1 MKYTLRNRRPN
12 CLQGISTL
20 SLADDNWSMSRWYL
34 QDLSLP
40 RTIAVWAF
48 WCWFP
53 FCFFSS
59 SLLLLLLLLARA
71 GPGLLEVE
79 PGSAITVGL
88 WQVVTWST
96 EIVLSVPAQSS
107 TFCPLTSPLSSL
119 VTVLEVH
126 GDSDKYQPGNATAQR
141 WFCLLV
147 QGEVEPLVECSLS
160 SLSSLLSPGR
170 SLPVCQITCAAP
182 PPPANPPPSTSN
194 NGRAELIS
202 HNLINSGVRTR

>member
-1 MKYTLRNRRPN
+1 M
-12 CLQGISTL
+12 
-20 SLADDNWSMSRWYL
+20 
-34 QDLSLP
+34 
-40 RTIAVWAF
+40 
-48 WCWFP
+48 
-53 FCFFSS
+53 
-59 SLLLLLLLLARA
+59 LLLLLLLARA

-96 EIVLSVPAQSS
+96 EIVLSIPAQSS
-107 TFCPLTSPLSSL
+107 IFCPLTSPLSSL

-126 GDSDKYQPGNATAQR
+126 GDSDKYQPGNATAQ
-141 WFCLLV
+141 